1 MAKGYNLEQT
11 GPQVQEAINKSLNLT
26 TATQSKEG
34 LMSAQDKQKLD
45 SLDSELAGK
54 VDKVPGKGLSTN
66 DYDNTEKGK
75 VASAYQKPVGGIP
88 ASDLAEGVIPDTS
101 QFITKT
107 VNDLANYYLK
117 TETYSRSETY
127 NKTEVDALIAL
138 IKQFT
143 YQVVSELP
151 EASESTMYKLY
162 LVPSADPQT
171 QNVKDEYITVRS
183 GSEGAYTYAWEQIG
197 STAIDLS
204 GYVTT
209 QALNAA
215 LANYTTTANLTTLL
229 AAKQDVIAD
238 LSTIRSGA
246 AAGATAYQ
254 KPGTG
259 IPKTDLESGVQQ
271 SLDLADSAIQA
282 EPTGVDV
289 PVEPSLY
296 ATKEEVDELEAKV
309 TDITPLTIPSASIDG
324 KYINVNGELVTS
336 ASYEIYEISVVPGD
350 EFYIHQWVG
359 STVVVFSANGV
370 SPYYRVL
377 KRPIDTSVRTYQY
390 ICDYTGTLYIS
401 AMKGDHTIWGFHN
414 SSLAKALVP
423 DYEEITATGEKS
435 TSHQYIKYADGT
447 INATGSLIDTLTFK
461 NFGYDKIRVFATAFD
476 GIGAAIA
483 FYSSETIDSNYYLK
497 SASVQFIANY
507 GGGSWFEAEVPSN
520 AKLIVVTNHFK
531 YCPVP
536 QVLIR
541 NLSAL
546 CHSNHKAIE
555 ELRPIVE
562 KHDIQTSATLNPLR
576 FNKHFAHLFLDKV
589 AQDATNIIIPS
600 QSLFDIQVSKRLGF
614 NVIEANVQRT
624 SDNKAIVIHGVQG
637 KFGYEVVDLDGNFT
651 YADTAINSVTL
662 DWIKTNIRYR
672 SDIPKYRVAP
682 PSLEEFLYECKRN
695 DMIPFVHYD
704 ALFKDVI
711 DGIMGEDNYI
721 AYNGTRALTSA
732 MISTAPG
739 GLTDKNDI
747 LAVCESYGRP
757 YTFCM
762 MNVSGLTVEQLR
774 DITDLLHKNG
784 YFISS
789 AYLDYNNYRK
799 VMDAGFDIYAAQFEV
814 NDFEDANI
822 CTLSADLNFNDYT
835 HGGTVDSD
843 GVLNLP
849 RNSTIAPSETMPT
862 VQLGKGVVKICFE
875 GELLVYLGGRAV
887 DSISSDDM
895 NKSITLS
902 TYYLNENAT
911 FSLKAWGAVG
921 SVTKIK
927 SISFKASKC

>member
-75 VASAYQKPVGGIP
+75 VASAYQKPVDGIP

-127 NKTEVDALIAL
+127 TKTEVDALIAL

-296 ATKEEVDELEAKV
+296 ATKEEVDELEHKV
-309 TDITPLTIPSASIDG
+309 DDIVEGFPNENLYDKSQNVGGYVKSDG
-324 KYINVNGELVTS
+324 TFV
-336 ASYEIYEISVVPGD
+336 D
-350 EFYIHQWVG
+350 
-359 STVVVFSANGV
+359 
-370 SPYYRVL
+370 
-377 KRPIDTSVRTYQY
+377 
-390 ICDYTGTLYIS
+390 
-401 AMKGDHTIWGFHN
+401 N
-414 SSLAKALVP
+414 SSGDYYASPQIDIEENTYYYLQGRDQANSMNIRCFDENNNPIKVRVASDNTEYSTWALPKEDGSGAAMNGQFKTPAGAKKVQFNIIFGGAGTDTYVMLSKIGTTYVPNIAAPAFVPFGYNYKVAEDALPESLTEDLAQLDDDVADLNAMASDVIETKASPNLFDKGQTLNTGYIDSSGTISGTNP
-423 DYEEITATGEKS
+423 DY
-435 TSHQYIKYADGT
+435 KYSYM
-447 INATGSLIDTLTFK
+447 IP
-461 NFGYDKIRVFATAFD
+461 V
-476 GIGAAIA
+476 IGGH
-483 FYSSETIDSNYYLK
+483 YYYL
-497 SASVQFIANY
+497 S
-507 GGGSWFEAEVPSN
+507 G
-520 AKLIVVTNHFK
+520 
-531 YCPVP
+531 
-536 QVLIR
+536 R
-541 NLSAL
+541 N
-546 CHSNHKAIE
+546 IT
-555 ELRPIVE
+555 
-562 KHDIQTSATLNPLR
+562 TS
-576 FNKHFAHLFLDKV
+576 
-589 AQDATNIIIPS
+589 S
-600 QSLFDIQVSKRLGF
+600 
-614 NVIEANVQRT
+614 
-624 SDNKAIVIHGVQG
+624 
-637 KFGYEVVDLDGNFT
+637 
-651 YADTAINSVTL
+651 
-662 DWIKTNIRYR
+662 NIRC
-672 SDIPKYRVAP
+672 
-682 PSLEEFLYECKRN
+682 L
-695 DMIPFVHYD
+695 
-704 ALFKDVI
+704 
-711 DGIMGEDNYI
+711 
-721 AYNGTRALTSA
+721 
-732 MISTAPG
+732 
-739 GLTDKNDI
+739 
-747 LAVCESYGRP
+747 
-757 YTFCM
+757 
-762 MNVSGLTVEQLR
+762 
-774 DITDLLHKNG
+774 
-784 YFISS
+784 SS
-789 AYLDYNNYRK
+789 AYSPMKVRIASTGEEYTTWSLPNETGDGGTYNGQFKAPDTAAYVQFN
-799 VMDAGFDIYAAQFEV
+799 VTWNGVGDANAIMLEDLGTQYIPGRTAPTYVPYDQVSYAVKESALPDGYGNDSLLSLMRGKSIRIFGGSV
-814 NDFEDANI
+814 AKLCNDFGGVTVMQNLLGVNI
-822 CTLSADLNFNDYT
+822 LDSAVS
-835 HGGTVDSD
+835 GGGYAKDTTISG
-843 GVLNLP
+843 GV
-849 RNSTIAPSETMPT
+849 PS
-862 VQLGKGVVKICFE
+862 F
-875 GELLVYLGGRAV
+875 
-887 DSISSDDM
+887 
-895 NKSITLS
+895 
-902 TYYLNENAT
+902 
-911 FSLKAWGAVG
+911 AVG
-921 SVTKIK
+921 SIPAQVNAATTSGQPKYDVYVLWSSTNDTGNEVGEATDYTYFDNYDVSKLVNQNGGMNYCIKKLQEFAPEAHIIIVGSMKAFDWGAGLSTKMKQLVDGQEQVALLQSCPFFSLWANAGVNFYNKDTFFTWTVENEGESRNDGTHPNSWAYQNVIGPK
-927 SISFKASKC
+927 IAKQIALLY

>member
-127 NKTEVDALIAL
+127 TKTEVDALIAL

-209 QALNAA
+209 EALNAA

-259 IPKTDLESGVQQ
+259 IPKTDLESGVKQ

-296 ATKEEVDELEAKV
+296 ATKEEVDELEHKV
-309 TDITPLTIPSASIDG
+309 
-324 KYINVNGELVTS
+324 NNLVV
-336 ASYEIYEISVVPGD
+336 SVV
-350 EFYIHQWVG
+350 
-359 STVVVFSANGV
+359 
-370 SPYYRVL
+370 
-377 KRPIDTSVRTYQY
+377 
-390 ICDYTGTLYIS
+390 
-401 AMKGDHTIWGFHN
+401 
-414 SSLAKALVP
+414 
-423 DYEEITATGEKS
+423 
-435 TSHQYIKYADGT
+435 
-447 INATGSLIDTLTFK
+447 
-461 NFGYDKIRVFATAFD
+461 
-476 GIGAAIA
+476 
-483 FYSSETIDSNYYLK
+483 
-497 SASVQFIANY
+497 
-507 GGGSWFEAEVPSN
+507 
-520 AKLIVVTNHFK
+520 
-531 YCPVP
+531 
-536 QVLIR
+536 
-541 NLSAL
+541 
-546 CHSNHKAIE
+546 
-555 ELRPIVE
+555 
-562 KHDIQTSATLNPLR
+562 
-576 FNKHFAHLFLDKV
+576 
-589 AQDATNIIIPS
+589 
-600 QSLFDIQVSKRLGF
+600 
-614 NVIEANVQRT
+614 
-624 SDNKAIVIHGVQG
+624 
-637 KFGYEVVDLDGNFT
+637 
-651 YADTAINSVTL
+651 
-662 DWIKTNIRYR
+662 
-672 SDIPKYRVAP
+672 
-682 PSLEEFLYECKRN
+682 
-695 DMIPFVHYD
+695 
-704 ALFKDVI
+704 
-711 DGIMGEDNYI
+711 ED
-721 AYNGTRALTSA
+721 
-732 MISTAPG
+732 
-739 GLTDKNDI
+739 
-747 LAVCESYGRP
+747 
-757 YTFCM
+757 
-762 MNVSGLTVEQLR
+762 
-774 DITDLLHKNG
+774 G
-784 YFISS
+784 YFIV
-789 AYLDYNNYRK
+789 DN
-799 VMDAGFDIYAAQFEV
+799 
-814 NDFEDANI
+814 
-822 CTLSADLNFNDYT
+822 DLNV
-835 HGGTVDSD
+835 GVRVDSD
-843 GVLNLP
+843 GLHAINTAIEYEIVN
-849 RNSTIAPSETMPT
+849 
-862 VQLGKGVVKICFE
+862 
-875 GELLVYLGGRAV
+875 
-887 DSISSDDM
+887 
-895 NKSITLS
+895 
-902 TYYLNENAT
+902 
-911 FSLKAWGAVG
+911 
-921 SVTKIK
+921 
-927 SISFKASKC
+927 